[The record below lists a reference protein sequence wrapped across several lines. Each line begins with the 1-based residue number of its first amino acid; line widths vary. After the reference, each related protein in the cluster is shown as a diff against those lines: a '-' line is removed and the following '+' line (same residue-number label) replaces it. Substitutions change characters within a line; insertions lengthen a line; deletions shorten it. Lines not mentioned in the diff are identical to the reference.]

1 MATRECRFVGKRE
14 KKLGNRRVTGKEQFY
29 TPPSLAREVVAKVLQ
44 EIPDARDRV
53 WLEPAGGT
61 GSFIDAAEAAGVR
74 SIISFDIE
82 PHHPRVEQGDFL
94 EQPLEVSG
102 AIAVSNPPF
111 GRNNALSVPFFNH
124 CAKFC
129 DVIAFIVPRSWRKW
143 SVQNRLDMAFHLRS
157 DTDLDVNF
165 VNVRGEDVYER
176 NNLRTCIQIWKR
188 EGHRREPVEV
198 PDMEI
203 VKKTD
208 PVDADVALTIFGYS
222 CGAVDTDFPP
232 EKKTTQMYLSLEHPK
247 ALEALNEVD
256 FSRFFNKVAYTEA
269 LSFQEINY
277 LLNEYIFGD
286 PFASDVYEAPT
297 PSLF

>member
-1 MATRECRFVGKRE
+1 MAPQ
-14 KKLGNRRVTGKEQFY
+14 KKKPGNTRVTGKEQYY
-29 TPPSLAREVVAKVLQ
+29 TPPSLAREVVAKVIR
-44 EIPDARDRV
+44 EVPDARDRV

-61 GSFIDAAEAAGVR
+61 GSFIDAAEAAGVER
-74 SIISFDIE
+74 IISYDIE

-94 EQPLEVSG
+94 EQHLELSG

-124 CAKFC
+124 CAEVC

-143 SVQNRLDMAFHLRS
+143 SVQNRLDMSFHLRS

-176 NNLRTCIQIWKR
+176 NTLRTCIQIWQR
-188 EGHRREPVEV
+188 EDHRREPVEV
-198 PDMEI
+198 PDME
-203 VKKTD
+203 VVRKTD
-208 PVDADVALTIFGYS
+208 PSQADVALTIFGYG
-222 CGAVDTDFPP
+222 CGTVEIDFPS
-232 EKKTTQMYLSLEHPK
+232 KKRTTQMYLSLEHPK
-247 ALEALNEVD
+247 ALEALKEVD

-286 PFASDVYEAPT
+286 PFASEVYEDPAPT
-297 PSLF
+297 LF